1 MKSKAK
7 KLAHHERS
15 KELFALSNQLFATA
29 KTLTGY
35 HAAELKSSMAYAISY
50 AQTAAHK
57 DIAQLKALQS
67 VVAAEAAKRMVI
79 YQAKVKVILDQMA
92 GKTSDKRLKEAR
104 SILADWYKDAKKKIP
119 QGTEQLG
126 QVAHEIADAAIKA
139 FKEGRKLINEAVHA
153 VEKSQKKTAKKESK
167 KAMKAPVKR
176 LVIKKSL
183 K

>member
-50 AQTAAHK
+50 AQTAAHE

-67 VVAAEAAKRMVI
+67 VVAVEAAKRMVV

-126 QVAHEIADAAIKA
+126 QVAHEIADAGIKA

-153 VEKSQKKTAKKESK
+153 AEKSQK
-167 KAMKAPVKR
+167 R
-176 LVIKKSL
+176 LLRKSL
-183 K
+183 KKQLKHQ